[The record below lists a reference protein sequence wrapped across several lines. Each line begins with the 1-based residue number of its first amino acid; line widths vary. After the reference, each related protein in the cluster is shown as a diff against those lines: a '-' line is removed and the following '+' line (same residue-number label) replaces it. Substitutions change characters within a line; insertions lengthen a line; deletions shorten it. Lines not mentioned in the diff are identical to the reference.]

1 MLSNPTD
8 PPQHSVVSNFM
19 LICTFIYAMAAWLVI
34 ILFPRAMTMLFTQDT
49 AMIDASAKALRIY
62 FFGFFFIFG
71 KETGAVSDRLAK
83 GGFTS
88 PVISEVSSEDTG
100 ETFFLLHQKGE
111 GGCPTLARL

>member
-1 MLSNPTD
+1 MNGLIFLQTM
-8 PPQHSVVSNFM
+8 SVADFKRETGTVSLEVKQNSH
-19 LICTFIYAMAAWLVI
+19 TG
-34 ILFPRAMTMLFTQDT
+34 
-49 AMIDASAKALRIY
+49 K
-62 FFGFFFIFG
+62 FFFIFG